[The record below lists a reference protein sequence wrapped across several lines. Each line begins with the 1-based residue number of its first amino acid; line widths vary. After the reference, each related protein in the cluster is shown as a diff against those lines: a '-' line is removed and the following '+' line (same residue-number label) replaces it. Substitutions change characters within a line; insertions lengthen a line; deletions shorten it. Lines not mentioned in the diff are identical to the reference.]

1 LYFVLHHKEV
11 HKSERSKILRESREL
26 LSEIIILMGNGG
38 DRKDKSMSVAQ
49 LRNELGKRKLDVDGS
64 KEALV
69 LRLEEAK
76 RHRTD

>member
-1 LYFVLHHKEV
+1 
-11 HKSERSKILRESREL
+11 L